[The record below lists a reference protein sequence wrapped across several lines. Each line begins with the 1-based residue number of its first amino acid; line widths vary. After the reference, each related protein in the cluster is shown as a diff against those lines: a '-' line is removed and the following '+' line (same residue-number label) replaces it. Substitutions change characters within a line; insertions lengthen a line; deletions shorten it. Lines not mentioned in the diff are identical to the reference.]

1 MNSLFTMLREQLY
14 GLWQQVR
21 ERGDAQGYLP
31 LLRPVAPYAGPEA
44 VSPITMLAVLL
55 GIVVISGVAFAA
67 LGVLLLALLALY
79 FLFTEVLGLTI
90 EVKPLSF

>member
-1 MNSLFTMLREQLY
+1 MSSLFTILREQLH

-21 ERGDAQGYLP
+21 ERGDERGYLP

-44 VSPITMLAVLL
+44 LSPITLFAVML
-55 GIVVISGVAFAA
+55 GIVASSGVALAA
-67 LGVLLLALLALY
+67 LGVLLLALLVLY

-90 EVKPLSF
+90 EVKPLNF

>member
-1 MNSLFTMLREQLY
+1 MSSLFTILREQLY

-21 ERGDAQGYLP
+21 ERGAEQGYLP

-44 VSPITMLAVLL
+44 LSPVTMLGVML
-55 GIVVISGVAFAA
+55 GIVVSCGVALAA
-67 LGVLLLALLALY
+67 FGVLLLALLVLY